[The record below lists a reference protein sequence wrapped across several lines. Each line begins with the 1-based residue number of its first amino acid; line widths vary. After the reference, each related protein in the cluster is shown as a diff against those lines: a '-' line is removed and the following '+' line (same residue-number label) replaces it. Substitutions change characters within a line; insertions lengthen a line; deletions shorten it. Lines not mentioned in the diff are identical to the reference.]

1 MPRKARTVYQFKVT
15 LLDVRPPVWRRI
27 QVPST
32 YSFWDL
38 HVAIQDAFGWLD
50 YHLHEFRIPEPK
62 AGQLARIGIPDDDVF
77 EGDERIRPGWDNPIS
92 AYFSHENP
100 SAEYTYD
107 FGDDWNHTVKLEHVI
122 PGLPGIRY
130 PICNGGARRCPP
142 EDVGGPL
149 GYREFL
155 RAIRNPNHQEHDS
168 YLEWVGGAF
177 DPDAFEP
184 TRVRFDNPRKR
195 WKIAFENGE

>member
-1 MPRKARTVYQFKVT
+1 MHRKVRLVYQFKVT
-15 LLDVRPPVWRRI
+15 LLEIRPPVWRRI

-38 HVAIQDAFGWLD
+38 HVAIQDALGWLD

-62 AGQLARIGIPDDDVF
+62 GSRLARIGIPDDDRF
-77 EGDERIRPGWDNPIS
+77 EEEDPILPGWEVPIS
-92 AYFSHENP
+92 ACFSSENP

-107 FGDDWNHTVKLEHVI
+107 FGDDWKHTVKLEDVI
-122 PGLPGIRY
+122 PMSPGTRY
-130 PICNGGARRCPP
+130 PICTAGARRCPP
-142 EDVGGPL
+142 EDVGGPH

-155 RAIRNPNHQEHDS
+155 RAIRNPKHQEYDS

-177 DPDAFEP
+177 DPDAFESY
-184 TRVRFDNPRKR
+184 RVRFDNPRKR
-195 WKIAFENGE
+195 WKIAFEEGE